1 MSSQIEFRS
10 TATGEVPSDSTGEIP
25 SDSTGGIPSDTT
37 DGIPLKTF
45 WRKAIGNYRKLP
57 YKYQWISS
65 EKADIPPII
74 TTINADKRA
83 E

>member
-57 YKYQWISS
+57 NKYQ
-65 EKADIPPII
+65 
-74 TTINADKRA
+74 
-83 E
+83 